1 MYEKINN
8 STTYLIF
15 SGNVISQATNYTVS
29 YDGVPACNTTFTIS
43 DTNKRVL
50 GTGKSDESGTFAC
63 DHDVERTGV
72 FLLKASP
79 DKGKGWEL
87 RIPFEALETSG
98 MGYDIVLENVEAMM
112 NEAFEMQNDLIG
124 GAREQN
130 EEMNRETGS
139 SEGTQELELIGGIVK
154 AGQKI
159 GDAQFKVI
167 RLSIGKSCS
176 DAASTTLKKN
186 DKALKVDEKHNSTDG
201 KHQAKPDSES
211 GENARVKTEKTE
223 AVKVQESSEK
233 PEASISKKEQKEKE
247 ELEAQQAR
255 DAEKEAARLEKERKE
270 KERLEKERIA
280 AEEEAA
286 AEDLNF
292 TPEEFAQM
300 SIIDLN
306 KKQVWCEAAIGRNTL
321 KLKTRSALMKP
332 EEKAAIE
339 SRVKE
344 LEAAVN
350 AIKMELDRREAAGK
364 ANKENKEGGQK

>member
-1 MYEKINN
+1 MKK
-8 STTYLIF
+8 STILLPILFF
-15 SGNVISQATNYTVS
+15 SGNVLSQSTSYTVS

-50 GTGKSDESGTFAC
+50 GSGKSDESGTFSC
-63 DHDVERTGV
+63 DHDVEKTGV

-87 RIPFEALETSG
+87 RIPLEALENSG
-98 MGYDIVLENVEAMM
+98 MGYDIALENVEAMM
-112 NEAFEMQNDLIG
+112 NEAFEMQNEMIG

-139 SEGTQELELIGGIVK
+139 AEGTQELELIGGIVK
-154 AGQKI
+154 AGQKV

-176 DAASTTLKKN
+176 DAASATLKKT
-186 DKALKVDEKHNSTDG
+186 DKVLKVEEKQKSTDS
-201 KHQAKPDSES
+201 KQIAKPDSES
-211 GENARVKTEKTE
+211 VEKAQVKEEQTE
-223 AVKVQESSEK
+223 AVKGEKSSDK
-233 PEASISKKEQKEKE
+233 PEAKNSKKEQKAKE
-247 ELEAQQAR
+247 ALEAQQAK
-255 DAEKEAARLEKERKE
+255 DAEKEAAKLEKEQKE
-270 KERLEKERIA
+270 QERIEKERIA

-300 SIIDLN
+300 SNIDLN

-332 EEKAAIE
+332 EEKVALETRI
-339 SRVKE
+339 KE

-350 AIKMELDRREAAGK
+350 AIKMELDKREAAEN
-364 ANKENKEGGQK
+364 ANKEGGQK